1 MRSPRCTSS
10 PTYTRP
16 LRPQDRVSR
25 PPEEFES
32 FDHSLKEEI
41 RRSLEELQGKLS
53 GLYAKRQF
61 KVRYHTE
68 LKSGTFQETY
78 AVLVFTLKGMDA
90 LVSGLG
96 YEAAQKALR
105 SMGSF
110 IDGHFS
116 AVGGFSARLGLDEFV
131 TVLPYS
137 DMKEAE
143 AILKGFA
150 DDFQE
155 RGSRDILSGSWRKSL
170 RR

>member
-1 MRSPRCTSS
+1 
-10 PTYTRP
+10 
-16 LRPQDRVSR
+16 
-25 PPEEFES
+25 
-32 FDHSLKEEI
+32 
-41 RRSLEELQGKLS
+41 
-53 GLYAKRQF
+53 
-61 KVRYHTE
+61 
-68 LKSGTFQETY
+68 
-78 AVLVFTLKGMDA
+78 MDA

-155 RGSRDILSGSWRKSL
+155 RGSRDILSGKLEEVAAEMSFEFMVFAGIAEGRPIEGIDDIIEFAKKEQKEICRL
-170 RR
+170 HCRATGVG